1 MESASGGSKYE
12 ANRADV
18 DWRVVDRH
26 FPMRSRPGSG
36 PDFARSGA
44 VVNGRLVL
52 QKMAGSEVAPPS
64 PPASGTPAWTNLRY
78 LGSTGV
84 GLQRFNHSSV
94 YDLNTDRMIAF
105 VGDEGDPLLD
115 TKNDLLVLANA
126 NGLGGTP
133 QWTVLLQN
141 GATGSPTA
149 RELHT
154 AVYDATNNRMIV
166 SAAITRP
173 CFSTTSGS

>member
-94 YDLNTDRMIAF
+94 YDPNTDRMIAF
-105 VGDEGDPLLD
+105 LWVTRAIPYSTLR
-115 TKNDLLVLANA
+115 TICWSW
-126 NGLGGTP
+126 P
-133 QWTVLLQN
+133 M
-141 GATGSPTA
+141 P
-149 RELHT
+149 
-154 AVYDATNNRMIV
+154 MV
-166 SAAITRP
+166 SAARLNGPSCFRMALPVPRRPASSTRQ
-173 CFSTTSGS
+173 STTQRIIG